1 MPGNESEVQQ
11 VIDEVVEEMKA
22 KGITKP
28 VIASLTG
35 DVEVEELAKYL
46 YERGIPTYAYPTE
59 IPIVGAAY
67 QWARFRTADGRIGS
81 GFLVEDRI
89 VDCEGDFFE
98 GPTQTG
104 ASFRLGEVT
113 LLSPCT
119 PSKIVA
125 LWNNFHALAARLGKA
140 VPEHPL
146 FLIKPGSSVAGPG
159 ETITRPAGYSGKIA
173 YEGELG
179 IVIGKHCKDVPE
191 SVAADYILGYT
202 CVNDVT
208 ATEVLNA
215 DANFA
220 QWTRAKGYDTFG
232 CLGPV
237 IATDLDWSRARVV
250 TKLDGVERQN
260 YPLSDMVFSPAQLV
274 SRISRDMSL
283 MPGDVIACGTSL
295 GVGSIKD
302 GSTVEVSI
310 EGIGTLVNSLG
321 APR

>member
-1 MPGNESEVQQ
+1 MPQM
-11 VIDEVVEEMKA
+11 I
-22 KGITKP
+22 
-28 VIASLTG
+28 
-35 DVEVEELAKYL
+35 
-46 YERGIPTYAYPTE
+46 
-59 IPIVGAAY
+59 
-67 QWARFRTADGRIGS
+67 QWSRFRTAAGRV
-81 GFLVEDRI
+81 GFGMV
-89 VDCEGDFFE
+89 VDDCIEEFEGDIFE
-98 GPTQTG
+98 EPRPIG
-104 ASFRLGEVT
+104 ASLALSEVT

-125 LWNNFHALAARLGKA
+125 LWNNFHALAAKLEKP

-146 FLIKPGSSVAGPG
+146 FLIKPGTSLAGPG
-159 ETITRPAGYSGKIA
+159 EAITRPASYRGKIA

-191 SVAADYILGYT
+191 NTAADYILGYT

-208 ATEVLNA
+208 AVDVLSA

-237 IATDLDWSRARVV
+237 IASVLDWSRARVV

-260 YPLSDMVFSPAQLV
+260 YPLSDMVFSPAQQV
-274 SRISRDMSL
+274 SRISHDMSL

-321 APR
+321 GPRWQR